1 MVPPKKPEW
10 FQLTDGEAHN
20 QPNRRKRFIKIV
32 ALTAPLVIVA
42 GGVIVAQTGE
52 SGPADAVSQ
61 TPAPV
66 KVVSNQTSNP
76 EPAAT
81 SNATVTPVQ
90 AKPTQTSNFVKK
102 PAIANPPTG
111 RGGEDEFGEHE
122 GREHEGREHR
132 GGDEGEWEDD

>member
-1 MVPPKKPEW
+1 MVPPKEPEW

-20 QPNRRKRFIKIV
+20 QPNRRKRFIKIA

-66 KVVSNQTSNP
+66 KVVASQTSNP

-90 AKPTQTSNFVKK
+90 AKPTQTIFTRANFM
-102 PAIANPPTG
+102 
-111 RGGEDEFGEHE
+111 R
-122 GREHEGREHR
+122 
-132 GGDEGEWEDD
+132 GDEAALAK

>member
-66 KVVSNQTSNP
+66 KVVASQTSNP

-81 SNATVTPVQ
+81 SNATDSTIRSLNGVNTPLVDTSES
-90 AKPTQTSNFVKK
+90 AKSLNL
-102 PAIANPPTG
+102 AIARLNQDVESLSKIISQ
-111 RGGEDEFGEHE
+111 RSN
-122 GREHEGREHR
+122 
-132 GGDEGEWEDD
+132 